1 VTVDV
6 VRLMEADRRYRVL
19 KRLLRD
25 KRHVY
30 LATRTSEVLSE
41 VVLSSADG
49 ILETGVN
56 LDNILDKLESRQ
68 PPTGDRSRPPDRC
81 RNCGEKHWL
90 NPDGLC
96 LYCVGLKLKASLEA
110 APKAAPKAAPHFLLR
125 WRSPVL
131 GGYSLL
137 CSCGFGVWDRVWN
150 AAIAEFDAHL
160 AAHGAAPTNPL
171 WRPYLPG
178 DLASDGGPHGVAGS

>member
-6 VRLMEADRRYRVL
+6 VRLMETARRYGVL
-19 KRLLRD
+19 KRLLKD

-30 LATRTSEVLSE
+30 ITTRTSEVLSE

-56 LDNILDKLESRQ
+56 LDNVLDKLESRQ

-81 RNCGEKHWL
+81 HNCGEKHWL

-96 LYCVGLKLKASLEA
+96 LYCVGLKLAQA
-110 APKAAPKAAPHFLLR
+110 ARLKAASHFLQR
-125 WRSPVL
+125 WRSPAR
-131 GGYSLL
+131 GEYSFL
-137 CSCGFGVWDRVWN
+137 CSCGFSIGGGGWD
-150 AAIAEFDAHL
+150 AMIAVFDGHL